1 MGPYD
6 YVIVGSGIAGLYTA
20 LLAREH
26 GTVLVLTKG
35 GIEECNTRYA
45 QGGIAAAIGP
55 DDSPELHYQDTEN
68 AGAGL
73 GDSLSMR
80 ILTDEAAD
88 RIGDLIRFGV
98 PFDTMYG
105 EISLAKEGAHSVAR
119 VVHAGGDA
127 TGQHIELTLSDLAR
141 QSSVSIREHSLLAE
155 ILVEGGAVKGV
166 SVFDSQ
172 TGSVEEVECRS
183 LVLATGGAGR
193 LFHLT
198 TNPEV
203 ATGDGVALAHR
214 AGVEV
219 MDMEFF
225 QFHPTALRL
234 PGAPPFLISEA
245 VRGEGAILRNE
256 AGRAFMADYD
266 PDAELAARDIVARAI
281 VAEMNKTGSD
291 HVYLDVGHLPA
302 EQVTSRFPQIYR
314 FCLSHDLDLTRTPIP
329 VAPAAHYMMGGVRT
343 NSWGETNVRG
353 LYAAGETACT
363 GVHGA
368 NRLASNSLLETMVFA
383 KRLVQRTRFP
393 DNAPVDEDEQRPEER
408 RELPVREVDPS
419 RYPDPSL
426 GALQRLMWSDVGIE
440 RIGDGLTRAAHTLAA
455 WERVLTAPTDR
466 PAYDLRNA
474 VLTARLIAEAA
485 LVREESRGAHYRSDF
500 PESSDA
506 WLKHQVYAGRR

>member
-1 MGPYD
+1 MRPYD
-6 YVIVGSGIAGLYTA
+6 YIIVGSGIAGLYAA

-35 GIEECNTRYA
+35 GIEECKTRYA
-45 QGGIAAAIGP
+45 QGGIAAAVGP
-55 DDSPELHYQDTEN
+55 DDSAALHYRDTEN

-73 GDSLSMR
+73 GDAHSMR

-98 PFDTMYG
+98 PFDTIYG
-105 EISLAKEGAHSVAR
+105 EIALAKEGAHSVAR
-119 VVHAGGDA
+119 VLHAGGDA

-141 QSSVSIREHSLLAE
+141 HSSVTIREHSLLAE
-155 ILVEGGAVKGV
+155 ILIEDGAVRGAM
-166 SVFDSQ
+166 VFDSR
-172 TGSVEEVECRS
+172 TGSLEETECRS

-193 LFHLT
+193 LFQLT
-198 TNPEV
+198 TNSEV

-214 AGVEV
+214 AGAEV

-225 QFHPTALRL
+225 QFHPTALHV

-245 VRGEGAILRNE
+245 VRGEGAVLRNE
-256 AGRAFMADYD
+256 AGRAFMADYA
-266 PDAELAARDIVARAI
+266 PEAELAPRDIVARAI
-281 VAEMNKTGSD
+281 VAEMKETGSD
-291 HVYLDVGHLPA
+291 HVYLDVRHLPA
-302 EQVTSRFPQIYR
+302 EQVTSRFPQIYQ
-314 FCLSHDLDLTRTPIP
+314 FCLGHNLDLTSMPIP

-383 KRLVQRTRFP
+383 KRLVQRTRSPKEGPP
-393 DNAPVDEDEQRPEER
+393 DDDGGRPEER
-408 RELPVREVDPS
+408 LELSVREVDPS
-419 RYPDPSL
+419 RYAGPSL

-440 RIGDGLTRAAHTLAA
+440 RFGEGLTRAAFRLAA
-455 WERVLTAPTDR
+455 WERVLTTPADR
-466 PAYDLRNA
+466 PAHDLRNA
-474 VLTARLIAEAA
+474 VLTARFIAEGA

-500 PESSDA
+500 PDASEA
-506 WLKHQVYAGRR
+506 WLKHLVYAGRR